1 MSSIDVSINA
11 YDPSFGSAFLGI
23 TFDNS
28 NNYYLSNNTT
38 NISTVSSTGVI
49 DVNWYSNVPGGNP
62 QGLTYNSYSN
72 SLYYGNNEFFMS
84 RINVSTRQ
92 VSIASDIGGFIRTG
106 AVGSYAQYIYYTNA
120 NASAIIYRLDASSS
134 ITTSYYT
141 FGSAINT
148 RSLTTDTSGNLYCLY
163 FIGTNQYV
171 NRLLIPSN
179 VVDLSF
185 NAGTYTANLGGG
197 LAWFDNSVYVSNNT
211 NISKY
216 SAITGA
222 LITSSYIN
230 TTHIPRFLAFN
241 NSFLYFTNAGTTR
254 TVYKGV
260 QPTCFNYDTKI
271 LCLNNL
277 FQEEYIPIQDL
288 KSGDLVKTYLHGY
301 RKIDLIGKISFSN
314 HTDLFNCMY
323 KMEKTEENGL
333 LEDLI
338 ITGGHSLMVDSI
350 SVEEQERY
358 CEKGLN
364 NFVEENKIDDKYLLL
379 ACVSDKFVKVTSNDV
394 FTCYLLVPENNGDD
408 NERFGIWANGILT
421 ETPCKN
427 YFKTQD
433 LILL

>member
-11 YDPSFGSAFLGI
+11 YDASFSTNFLGI
-23 TFDNS
+23 AFDIS
-28 NNYYLSNNTT
+28 NNYYLTGNNAT
-38 NISTVSSTGVI
+38 IAKVSSTGVI
-49 DVNWYSNVPGGNP
+49 EVTWTTTTSNAV
-62 QGLTYNSYSN
+62 GLSFSSYSDA
-72 SLYYGNNEFFMS
+72 LYFGDSFLFL
-84 RINVSTRQ
+84 RKVQISTRVQ
-92 VSIASDIGGFIRTG
+92 SSASTNLSYRVG
-106 AVGSYAQYIYYTNA
+106 ATATYSQYVYMANQ
-120 NASAIIYRLDASSS
+120 NASAIISRYDTDNN
-134 ITTSYYT
+134 ITTVTYYT
-141 FGSAINT
+141 FDTTFTT
-148 RSLTTDTSGNLYCLY
+148 RSLTTDTSGNLYCLV
-163 FIGTNQYV
+163 FIGSVQYIY
-171 NRLLIPSN
+171 RLLIPSL

-185 NAGTYTANLGGG
+185 NAGTYSAVTPTGGG
-197 LAWFDNSVYVSNNT
+197 LAWFDNCAYVSDAI

-216 SAITGA
+216 STIDGT
-222 LITSSYIN
+222 LITNTYIN
-230 TTHIPRFLAFN
+230 TNHIPKNLAFN

-301 RKIDLIGKISFSN
+301 RKIDLIGKISFLN
-314 HTDLFNCMY
+314 HNDLFNCMY

-350 SVEEQERY
+350 SDEEQERY

-394 FTCYLLVPENNGDD
+394 FTCYLLIPENNGDD
-408 NERFGIWANGILT
+408 NERFGIWANGILS